1 MAYKRNSLGVAR
13 TGLNYPIKIMNKK
26 QIARIWRKL
35 FARATAHDGYQPY
48 GYDLRT
54 LQITQPALMKARARL
69 QKLYKEAKN

>member
-1 MAYKRNSLGVAR
+1 
-13 TGLNYPIKIMNKK
+13 MNKK